1 MVKRGMKYTRT
12 QCFHD
17 ATRHMTYLLVSFFV
31 KPSPFLQFSNRN
43 TRADEGKVKYNK
55 KSQHRHEV
63 TKVRMLVFIVSS
75 FFQELLPLVL
85 TDVLD
90 LPPKIV
96 LFNGNTYLTE
106 LQRIFFGASSNEINN
121 NKTLVIAGHFSQ
133 SYSEQHPPQIIK
145 KPFLG
150 VKNIP

>member
-1 MVKRGMKYTRT
+1 M
-12 QCFHD
+12 
-17 ATRHMTYLLVSFFV
+17 
-31 KPSPFLQFSNRN
+31 
-43 TRADEGKVKYNK
+43 
-55 KSQHRHEV
+55 
-63 TKVRMLVFIVSS
+63 
-75 FFQELLPLVL
+75 L

-121 NKTLVIAGHFSQ
+121 NKTVVIARHFSQ
-133 SYSEQHPPQIIK
+133 CYSEQHPPQIIQ

-150 VKNIP
+150 VKNIS

>member
-1 MVKRGMKYTRT
+1 
-12 QCFHD
+12 
-17 ATRHMTYLLVSFFV
+17 
-31 KPSPFLQFSNRN
+31 
-43 TRADEGKVKYNK
+43 
-55 KSQHRHEV
+55 
-63 TKVRMLVFIVSS
+63 MLT
-75 FFQELLPLVL
+75 E
-85 TDVLD
+85 VLD

-121 NKTLVIAGHFSQ
+121 NKTVVIARHFSQ
-133 SYSEQHPPQIIK
+133 RYSDQHPPQIIK